1 MIIKSLELEHFG
13 KFHHKKIEL
22 GPRVNIIYGGNEA
35 GKSTVHR
42 FIHAML
48 FGAARG
54 RGKAAGRDEY
64 TKYQPWQD
72 GRSYEGF
79 MVFEYHG
86 HNYRLYRN
94 FYKED
99 AVFKVFDE
107 TSGRAAALEDG
118 RIDDLVPGLTE
129 ANFKNTVSLRQ
140 RESRI
145 EDKFASSL
153 QSYMANITMGKNES
167 VDIADAIA
175 ELSDKERQLKRK
187 IRGNR
192 AVKIE
197 DDMARIEYEI
207 MNIGDLSGE
216 MAEAVQDEKKL
227 EENILEC
234 REDMKK
240 IQSRERRERMEGRAL
255 IENYQM
261 ISKRLQE
268 EKQKNAEQKEKSK
281 HYFFNQF
288 WFKFFAVMTA
298 AAVVMMAVQF
308 GMKLDLIWLKAVTGL
323 VLCAAFFGIA
333 KTSFKKPV
341 YNPEESGQSDF
352 TAQLKSISAQL
363 APYVKKYGKD
373 MMAPGQFEEISG
385 LLNSLMK
392 EKEALIQKKE
402 KLIYRQEHKDELEA
416 KYEMLKE
423 AWEEIELSGKK
434 YENELEAIA
443 LAKQVIGE
451 VSGEIHST
459 FGSRMNEEAKQ
470 IFETIVS
477 DGNSRPFY
485 IDEKLE
491 IHMDGLRQQIP
502 LERLSTGTV
511 DQFYFALRF
520 CAGRLIFGK
529 NTVPMILDDA
539 FAYYDDSRLKNLLS
553 WIIENYEG
561 QLIFFTCHHREA
573 DILDELGYDYNYI
586 EL

>member
-1 MIIKSLELEHFG
+1 MIIKSLDLEHFG

-22 GPRVNIIYGGNEA
+22 GPRVNIVYGGNEA

-64 TKYQPWQD
+64 TRYQPWQD

-86 HNYRLYRN
+86 HVYRLYRN

-107 TSGRAAALEDG
+107 TAGRGVSLPDG
-118 RIDDLVPGLTE
+118 QIDTLIPGLTE

-140 RESRI
+140 QESRI
-145 EDKFASSL
+145 DDKFASSL
-153 QSYMANITMGKNES
+153 QSYMANITMGKNEA
-167 VDIADAIA
+167 VDIAEAMA
-175 ELSDKERQLKRK
+175 ELSDKERQFKRR
-187 IRGNR
+187 IHGNR
-192 AVKIE
+192 AVKIR
-197 DDMARIEYEI
+197 DDMERLEQEIE
-207 MNIGDLSGE
+207 NAGDLS
-216 MAEAVQDEKKL
+216 EAVSEAAQDEKAL
-227 EENILEC
+227 EENILKC

-240 IQSRERRERMEGRAL
+240 FQTRERRERMEGRAL
-255 IENYQM
+255 IEKYQM
-261 ISKRLQE
+261 VSKLFQE
-268 EKQKNAEQKEKSK
+268 EKQKSAEQESKAK
-281 HYFFNQF
+281 HYFLNQF
-288 WFKFFAVMTA
+288 WFKFFAVMTVTA
-298 AAVVMMAVQF
+298 ALLMAVQF
-308 GMKLDLIWLKAVTGL
+308 GMKLDLMWLKAVTGL
-323 VLCAAFFGIA
+323 FLCAAFIGIA

-341 YNPEESGQSDF
+341 YRAKESGQTDF
-352 TAQLKSISAQL
+352 DRQLKEISAEL
-363 APYVKKYGKD
+363 SPYIKKYGRD
-373 MMAPGQFEEISG
+373 MMAPGQFEEMSG

-392 EKEALIQKKE
+392 EKEVLLQKKE
-402 KLIYRQEHKDELEA
+402 KLIYQQEHKDELEA

-423 AWEEIELSGKK
+423 AWEEIELNGRK
-434 YENELEAIA
+434 YEAELKALA
-443 LAKQVIGE
+443 LAKQVIGA

-470 IFETIVS
+470 VFETIVS
-477 DGNSRPFY
+477 DGNRRPFY
-485 IDEKLE
+485 IDEKLD
-491 IHMDGLRQQIP
+491 IHMDGLKQQIP
-502 LERLSTGTV
+502 IERLSAGTI
-511 DQFYFALRF
+511 DQLYFALRF

-529 NTVPMILDDA
+529 STVPVILDDA
-539 FAYYDDSRLKNLLS
+539 FAFYDDSRLKNFLS
-553 WIIENYEG
+553 WIIENYGG